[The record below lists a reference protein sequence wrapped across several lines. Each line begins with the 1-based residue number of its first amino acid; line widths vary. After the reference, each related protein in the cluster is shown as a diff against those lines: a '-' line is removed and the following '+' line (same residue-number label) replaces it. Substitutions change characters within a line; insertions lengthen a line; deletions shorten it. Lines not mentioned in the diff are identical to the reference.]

1 MSVASHAGSK
11 RLLHGEGAALGE
23 VSPLAGKRGRW
34 TGEQVSSCAQA
45 SRALPPSLKRSTIL
59 ALAALFPSMSDQEI
73 AAVLEE
79 YGNDVDAAIKRLNE
93 LQLSGAREA
102 APSGT
107 PPAFIPGDH
116 PTPGQ
121 EQQGQGAGGLP
132 SAPPSPTAHSA
143 AEWVEEVVREMT
155 AARSVEDARARA
167 ARVLEAFERGVIL
180 HAAKQDGASPTTRL
194 RAQLQE
200 AGRENALLKRAVA
213 IQNARLQDGGAREA
227 EAAALRAELD
237 AARRRIQVLQVQNY
251 SLQVHLQAAAGSP
264 PDAAGGAFRNPDV
277 F

>member
-34 TGEQVSSCAQA
+34 TGEQ
-45 SRALPPSLKRSTIL
+45 
-59 ALAALFPSMSDQEI
+59 
-73 AAVLEE
+73 E

-93 LQLSGAREA
+93 LQLGGAREA

-107 PPAFIPGDH
+107 APAFIPGDR

-200 AGRENALLKRAVA
+200 AGRENALLKRAV
-213 IQNARLQDGGAREA
+213 
-227 EAAALRAELD
+227 
-237 AARRRIQVLQVQNY
+237 LQVQNY